1 MDYTSLQT
9 SVSDWLQNN
18 AVSGNVA
25 EIIQI
30 AEGRMKND
38 IVARSIEKQ
47 VAGDTTQPV
56 IWLPDD
62 LNVLQRVVVYRSA
75 TEHSVLYAAPG
86 KAERSTNTVGF
97 PEYYNLLDQSLIL
110 YPTPDSAYRYIIYYI
125 PILRTL
131 DDTNPTNWMIERAP
145 HCYLYA
151 CLKEAANY
159 VKDWGSATAYEQAY
173 QLSLAGI
180 LSADNRTRL
189 PVSSPLTIKPR
200 RL

>member
-1 MDYTSLQT
+1 MDYTGLQS

-18 AVSGNVA
+18 AVSGNVV

-47 VAGDTTQPV
+47 LVGDTTQPV
-56 IWLPDD
+56 IFLPDD
-62 LNVLQRVVVYRSA
+62 LNVLQRVVVYRDA

-86 KAERSTNTVGF
+86 GAERTTSETGF
-97 PEYYNLLDQSLIL
+97 PQYYNLIDQSLIL
-110 YPTPDSAYRYIIYYI
+110 YPTPNAVYRYIIYYI
-125 PILRTL
+125 PLLRTL
-131 DDTNPTNWMIERAP
+131 DATNPTNWMIERAP
-145 HCYLYA
+145 NCYLYA

-159 VKDWGSATAYEQAY
+159 VKDWESATAYEQSY
-173 QLSLAGI
+173 QVSLAGI

-189 PVSSPLTIKPR
+189 PVSSPLTIRPR